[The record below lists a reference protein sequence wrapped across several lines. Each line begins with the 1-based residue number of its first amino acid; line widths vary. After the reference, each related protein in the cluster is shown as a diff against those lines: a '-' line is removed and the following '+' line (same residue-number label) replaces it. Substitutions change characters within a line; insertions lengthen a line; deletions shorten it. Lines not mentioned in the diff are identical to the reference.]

1 MPTTTREPSAPP
13 APAPRAPAPRPATWG
28 ALARRA
34 GPWLRGWALLRH
46 AGAGLVAGTSV
57 LCLALSLLPLA
68 TIVLLGR
75 VLYLVP
81 HSFGREAVAG
91 AWEQLLL
98 VLTLAIGALVAQ
110 QVVAPLQ
117 AGLLE
122 TIGRRVD
129 RHCVGRVLRATTSHA
144 PLSLLEDPD
153 VLGIL
158 ADARAAFDRQ
168 SRSPGEAAAA
178 MLPLVGRYAQVVGAS
193 ILVAVVVSPVAG
205 VLLLGTA
212 LALRAGV
219 RGGMSRFGA
228 IWDGLTAQ
236 RRRTGYVRQLAI
248 TPDITKEV
256 RVLGLL
262 PWLRERLRTESL
274 AQLRPEWAGRR
285 RVFFLPFVGYGL
297 LGLVGGSA
305 VLAVVVLDA
314 QDLDLFA
321 LGVALQAMMVPMR
334 FGVHFPESDLQTQ
347 YGLQSLESL
356 RRLEAHLVPGAPGT
370 GEPAGTGGPG
380 TSEALAHAPTGVV
393 RFEDVWFRYSA
404 SSPWVLQGLDLTL
417 EPGTSTA
424 IVGLNGAGK
433 TTTIKLLARLY
444 TPTRG
449 RITVGGVD
457 LRTLPADRWQ
467 RCLSLIFQ
475 DYARF
480 ELSVTDNVTLA
491 PTSQDDQGALDAA
504 LRAAGAHLVVDGLD
518 DGLSTVLSGGYAK
531 GRDLSGGQ
539 WQRVALARALFQ
551 IARGAQILVLDEP
564 TAQLDVTAEAEFF
577 ERFLAPGAVDA
588 VADGRPITSVVIS
601 HRFSTVRPADHI
613 VVVEH
618 GRVVEEGNHDELLAV
633 GGRYAELF
641 VLQARRFRADG
652 DPPADGPVVGIP
664 DVIDA
669 GGFS

>member
-1 MPTTTREPSAPP
+1 MPTEAGAADAPP
-13 APAPRAPAPRPATWG
+13 T
-28 ALARRA
+28 RRSVA
-34 GPWLRGWALLRH
+34 QRTGPWLRGWALLRH
-46 AGAGLVAGTSV
+46 AGAGLVTGTFV
-57 LCLALSLLPLA
+57 LCLAMSLLPLA
-68 TIVLLGR
+68 TIVLMGR
-75 VLYLVP
+75 VLYLIP
-81 HSFGREAVAG
+81 LSFGQEAVDG
-91 AWEQLLL
+91 AWDQLLL
-98 VLTLAIGALVAQ
+98 ALSLAIGALVAQ

-129 RHCVGRVLRATTSHA
+129 RECVGRVLRATTSDA
-144 PLSLLEDPD
+144 PLALLEDPD

-158 ADARAAFDRQ
+158 SDARAAFDRQ

-178 MLPLVGRYAQVVGAS
+178 VLPLVGRYAQVLGAS
-193 ILVAVVVSPVAG
+193 ILVGIVVNPVAG
-205 VLLLGTA
+205 ALLLGTA

-219 RGGMSRFGA
+219 RGGMSKFGA
-228 IWDGLTAQ
+228 IWDDLTAQ

-256 RVLGLL
+256 RILGLL
-262 PWLRERLRTESL
+262 PWLRERLRTETL

-297 LGLVGGSA
+297 LGLVGGTA
-305 VLAVVVLDA
+305 VLAVVALDA

-347 YGLQSLESL
+347 YGLQSLEAL
-356 RRLEAHLVPGAPGT
+356 RRLEARLAPG
-370 GEPAGTGGPG
+370 PAAFDGSDG
-380 TSEALAHAPTGVV
+380 AQAVAHVPTGAV
-393 RFEDVWFRYSA
+393 RFENVWFRYSE

-444 TPTRG
+444 TPTQG
-449 RITVGGVD
+449 RITVGGID
-457 LRTLPADRWQ
+457 LRELPADRWQ
-467 RCLSLIFQ
+467 RSLSLIFQ
-475 DYARF
+475 DYARL

-491 PTSQDDQGALDAA
+491 PAGSDDQEALDAA
-504 LRAAGAHLVVDGLD
+504 LRAAGANLLVDGLD
-518 DGLSTVLSGGYAK
+518 DGASTVLSGGYAR

-551 IARGAQILVLDEP
+551 VARGAEILVLDEP
-564 TAQLDVTAEAEFF
+564 TAQLDVAAEAEFF
-577 ERFLAPGAVDA
+577 ERFLARGAVDT
-588 VADGRPITSVVIS
+588 VANGRPITSVVIS

-618 GRVVEEGNHDELLAV
+618 GRVVEEGDHDELMAE

-641 VLQARRFRADG
+641 VLQARRFRADVEG
-652 DPPADGPVVGIP
+652 RADDTLVDVPE
-664 DVIDA
+664 VIDA
-669 GGFS
+669 GGVS

>member
-1 MPTTTREPSAPP
+1 MSVRRVPN
-13 APAPRAPAPRPATWG
+13 
-28 ALARRA
+28 ARRGRGPSPVEPEVPGA
-34 GPWLRGWALLRH
+34 RGRRSMTQRTAPWLRGGALLQH
-46 AGAGLVAGTSV
+46 AGAGLVAGTFL
-57 LCLALSLLPLA
+57 LCLAMSLLPLA
-68 TIVLLGR
+68 AIVLMGR

-81 HSFGREAVAG
+81 QSFGQEAVDG
-91 AWEQLLL
+91 AWERLLL
-98 VLTLAIGALVAQ
+98 MLSLAIGALVAQ

-129 RHCVGRVLRATTSHA
+129 RQCVGRVLRATTSDA
-144 PLSLLEDPD
+144 PLALLEDPD

-205 VLLLGTA
+205 ALLLGTA

-256 RVLGLL
+256 RILGLL
-262 PWLRERLRTESL
+262 PWLRERLRIESL

-297 LGLVGGSA
+297 VGLAGGTA

-347 YGLQSLESL
+347 YGLQSLEAL
-356 RRLEAHLVPGAPGT
+356 RRLEARLTPEHVGLDGPGATPAVTRTATGT
-370 GEPAGTGGPG
+370 
-380 TSEALAHAPTGVV
+380 V

-404 SSPWVLQGLDLTL
+404 TSPWVLQGLDLTL

-424 IVGLNGAGK
+424 VVGLNGAGK
-433 TTTIKLLARLY
+433 TTMIKLLARLY

-457 LRTLPADRWQ
+457 VRELSADGWR
-467 RCLSLIFQ
+467 RRLSLVFQ

-491 PTSQDDQGALDAA
+491 PAEHDQGALDAA
-504 LRAAGAHLVVDGLD
+504 LRAAGAYLVVDGLD
-518 DGLSTVLSGGYAK
+518 DGVSTVLSGGYAR

-551 IARGAQILVLDEP
+551 VARGAEILVLDEP
-564 TAQLDVTAEAEFF
+564 TAQLDVAAEAEFF
-577 ERFLAPGAVDA
+577 ERFLARGAVDA
-588 VADGRPITSVVIS
+588 VAGGRPITSVVIS
-601 HRFSTVRPADHI
+601 HRFSTVRPADNI
-613 VVVEH
+613 VVIEH
-618 GRVVEEGNHDELLAV
+618 GRVVEEGDHDELMAV
-633 GGRYAELF
+633 DGRYAELF
-641 VLQARRFRADG
+641 VLQARRFRADDDG
-652 DPPADGPVVGIP
+652 CPDDSVADVSEVV
-664 DVIDA
+664 DA